1 MLFSKALGLSEM
13 EGIYHASYRPGTVD
27 MPTSGKV
34 DASKLPRSL
43 VGFWPLDSD
52 DNFNRAT
59 NFHGAGACVHHTGSC
74 AELTAVNA
82 EFVTGLFGQAVCA
95 LSGRLCGRRGFHS
108 KPFIRRLCV
117 GVRGT

>member
-1 MLFSKALGLSEM
+1 MLVAERACR
-13 EGIYHASYRPGTVD
+13 HR
-27 MPTSGKV
+27 
-34 DASKLPRSL
+34 
-43 VGFWPLDSD
+43 PLDSD

-108 KPFIRRLCV
+108 KPFIRRLCI
-117 GVRGT
+117 GARGT